1 MKPKRVFCGKKTN
14 KTGEKTVWYPTKRIR
29 YLFYSFQ
36 HMLTNV
42 SCYDKIHTEGLPE
55 IFRRGEG
62 TPLFRLR
69 GHIVQVFT
77 DCPFFAVGK
86 ERENR
91 RSGYCGEQKR
101 ILYRC
106 RLRHR

>member
-1 MKPKRVFCGKKTN
+1 MFPVMIKYIQKN
-14 KTGEKTVWYPTKRIR
+14 
-29 YLFYSFQ
+29 
-36 HMLTNV
+36 
-42 SCYDKIHTEGLPE
+42 
-55 IFRRGEG
+55 FRRYSGAG
-62 TPLFRLR
+62 GDAALPFARAYRAGLA
-69 GHIVQVFT
+69 
-77 DCPFFAVGK
+77 DYPFFAVGK